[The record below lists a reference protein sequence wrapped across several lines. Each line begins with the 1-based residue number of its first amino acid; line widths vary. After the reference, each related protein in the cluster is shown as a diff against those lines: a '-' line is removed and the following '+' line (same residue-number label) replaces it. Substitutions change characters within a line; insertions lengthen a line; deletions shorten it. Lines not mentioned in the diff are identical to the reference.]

1 MDALSLLFLPN
12 VCCLLAGL
20 GGRAGG
26 RSNEEEDVPP
36 KPQEETERETE
47 KEKEK
52 ERQREIKQ

>member
-1 MDALSLLFLPN
+1 MDALSLLFSPN

>member
-26 RSNEEEDVPP
+26 RSNEEEEVPP
-36 KPQEETERETE
+36 KPQEEREKE

-52 ERQREIKQ
+52 ERQGETKQ

>member
-36 KPQEETERETE
+36 KPQEETETE